1 MVPHMNSTICQRN
14 MIFTQEEILIL
25 QNIMKTRKYTITHKF
40 LRKFENKGLVDPND
54 VRIIM
59 WHYKMLTQV
68 LIYGQGIDE
77 LILTASDKTGYELQN
92 MLKLAGVLQ
101 TAGQFKVKHKLLKMV
116 HPNKGSK

>member
-1 MVPHMNSTICQRN
+1 MT
-14 MIFTQEEILIL
+14 FTQEEILIL

-68 LIYGQGIDE
+68 L
-77 LILTASDKTGYELQN
+77 TASDKTGYELQN